1 LPYLAPRRHAK
12 QDNLIVFLRRLRSA
26 IPANGFV
33 RNAGVLSIGTLVA
46 QAVTFLFYPLLT
58 RVYGPQEFGAV
69 AVVYMLSSLLAIIA
83 SGSAESA
90 ILVARSRRS
99 AAHVIGWIL
108 RRSALVLG
116 TASVMAIIAATGVSA
131 EWLESAV
138 RPWLPAIPAIAATTV
153 VFNCYSE
160 WSVRERQ
167 FGELAR
173 YRIVQSAAV
182 ASFRSVLGVLS
193 LPFNGLIAG
202 EVIGKLLSA
211 LSGARSIFFANSR
224 YFRAISLRRIRMER
238 ERFRRFPRYMMPDQ
252 LINTAGGTI
261 HVPFIGAAFGSS
273 ELGFVSITFSA
284 LYLPVTVVSTAIK
297 DVFRQRAAVDY
308 QLTGSCRA
316 IYLRLLLPVTAIG
329 VAGFGLLYWWSPWLF
344 TFVFG
349 SGWAPV
355 GEYARILI
363 PMFFMNFVS
372 MSMGGVLVVTH
383 RLGVS
388 LGWQVANLCIT
399 VAALAAGVAYFRSIE
414 ATLWA
419 FTVAKAMSYG
429 LYMVLSYYYAG
440 KLVGD
445 DASRA
450 TRA

>member
-1 LPYLAPRRHAK
+1 
-12 QDNLIVFLRRLRSA
+12 VLRRLRTA
-26 IPANGFV
+26 VPASGFV

-46 QAVTFLFYPLLT
+46 QAITFASFPLLT
-58 RVYGPQEFGAV
+58 RVFSPAEFGAV

-108 RRSALVLG
+108 RRSAFVLG
-116 TASVMAIIAATGVSA
+116 AALLMACFAMMAIDR
-131 EWLESAV
+131 EWLDPAV
-138 RPWLPAIPAIAATTV
+138 RPWLPAVPAIAATTV

-160 WSVRERQ
+160 WSVRERR

-182 ASFRSVLGVLS
+182 AAFRSVLGLLS

-202 EVIGKLLSA
+202 EVIGKSLSA
-211 LSGARSIFFANSR
+211 LIGARSIFSANSR
-224 YFRAISLRRIRMER
+224 YFSAISLRRIRVER

-273 ELGFVSITFSA
+273 ELGFVSLTFSA
-284 LYLPVTVVSTAIK
+284 LYLPVTVVATAIK
-297 DVFRQRAAVDY
+297 DVFRQRAAVDH

-316 IYLRLLLPVTAIG
+316 IYLRLLLPVTAMG
-329 VAGFGLLYWWSPWLF
+329 VVGFGLLYWWSPWLF
-344 TFVFG
+344 TFMFG

-372 MSMGGVLVVTH
+372 MSMGGVLVITR

-388 LGWQVANLCIT
+388 LGWQVANLGIT
-399 VAALAAGVAYFRSIE
+399 LVALTTGIAYFRSIE

-419 FTVAKAMSYG
+419 FTVAKAVSYG

-440 KLVGD
+440 KPISD
-445 DASRA
+445 DVPKAA
-450 TRA
+450 HA

>member
-1 LPYLAPRRHAK
+1 
-12 QDNLIVFLRRLRSA
+12 
-26 IPANGFV
+26 
-33 RNAGVLSIGTLVA
+33 VLSIGTLVA
-46 QAVTFLFYPLLT
+46 QAITFLFYPLLT
-58 RVYGPQEFGAV
+58 RVFSPAEFGAV
-69 AVVYMLSSLLAIIA
+69 AVIYMVSSLLAIIA

-90 ILVARSRRS
+90 ILVTRSRRS

-108 RRSALVLG
+108 CRSVIVLG
-116 TASVMAIIAATGVSA
+116 AAFLIACIALMATDGK
-131 EWLESAV
+131 WLDPAV
-138 RPWLPAIPAIAATTV
+138 RPWLPVVPAIAATTV

-173 YRIVQSAAV
+173 YRIAQSAAV
-182 ASFRSVLGVLS
+182 AVFRSVLGVLS

-202 EVIGKLLSA
+202 EAIGKSLAA
-211 LSGARSIFFANSR
+211 LGGMRSIFARNSR
-224 YFRAISLRRIRMER
+224 YFSSITLRRIRVER

-273 ELGFVSITFSA
+273 ELGFVSLTFSA

-308 QLTGSCRA
+308 QLTGSCRS
-316 IYLRLLLPVTAIG
+316 IYLRLLLPVTVMG

-344 TFVFG
+344 TFMFG
-349 SGWAPV
+349 SDWASV

-372 MSMGGVLVVTH
+372 MSMGGVLIVTH

-388 LGWQVANLCIT
+388 LGWQVANLGIT
-399 VAALAAGVAYFRSIE
+399 LVALIAGIAYFRSIE

-419 FTVAKAMSYG
+419 FTVAKAISYG

-440 KLVGD
+440 KPVGD
-445 DASRA
+445 DAARA
-450 TRA
+450 ARA